1 MLSSSSNGS
10 RSYGSTGEPQG
21 ELLKAAVPVSTKRLM
36 KVENLISVLLVRYSF
51 FVCYALLALR
61 SCTMGRMIVIGAS
74 KMALFALLTPREDDD
89 VVYVLSGYWSSMA
102 CQSACICMCV

>member
-10 RSYGSTGEPQG
+10 SSSGSTGEPQG

-51 FVCYALLALR
+51 FCVLR
-61 SCTMGRMIVIGAS
+61 FAGAS
-74 KMALFALLTPREDDD
+74 QLHNGAYDC
-89 VVYVLSGYWSSMA
+89 YWSVEDGA
-102 CQSACICMCV
+102 VCAFDATRGR